1 MVKVTQARSG
11 RVQSV
16 SRALAILDAV
26 AECRYA
32 PRAQEIADRLGLHLT
47 TTVHL
52 LNTLVDGGYLEK
64 HGRAYTLST
73 SKVLRLHGRVRTDIR
88 PSPRAMTALHQMTDE
103 TGETGYVSCW
113 TGDDVVLALAVE
125 GSHAVRVAVLHVGT
139 RGDLHARAAAKCLL
153 AFGPE
158 SWLDH
163 YLATHPLWARTPHT
177 IVDADQL
184 RAEVRKARE
193 QGYAEDRQ
201 EYTKGVCGVSAPL
214 REGGE
219 WPTTA
224 LTLIAPA
231 HRYEENKQYL
241 LDVLLRA
248 TEQAPETREQA

>member
-1 MVKVTQARSG
+1 MVKVSEARTG
-11 RVQSV
+11 RIQSV

-26 AECRYA
+26 AESRYA

-47 TTVHL
+47 TAVHL

-64 HGRAYTLST
+64 HGREYTLST
-73 SKVLRLHGRVRTDIR
+73 SKVLRLHSRVKTDIR
-88 PSPRAMTALHQMTDE
+88 PSPQAVTALHQMTGQ

-113 TGDDVVLALAVE
+113 TGDDVVLALAIE
-125 GSHAVRVAVLHVGT
+125 GSHAVRVAVLHPGT

-158 SWLDH
+158 SWLDE
-163 YLATHPLWARTPHT
+163 YLATHPLRPRTPHT
-177 IVDADQL
+177 IIDADQL
-184 RAEVRKARE
+184 RAEVRKVRE
-193 QGYAEDRQ
+193 LGYAEDRE

-224 LTLIAPA
+224 LTLIAPE
-231 HRYEENKQYL
+231 HRYEENKRYL
-241 LDVLLRA
+241 LDVLLQA
-248 TEQAPETREQA
+248 TGQATQTRT

>member
-1 MVKVTQARSG
+1 
-11 RVQSV
+11 V

-26 AECRYA
+26 AESRYP
-32 PRAQEIADRLGLHLT
+32 PRAQEIADQLGLHLT
-47 TTVHL
+47 TAVHL

-64 HGRAYTLST
+64 HEREYTLST
-73 SKVLRLHGRVRTDIR
+73 SKVLRLHSRVKTDIR
-88 PSPRAMTALHQMTDE
+88 PSPQAVAALHQMTDE

-113 TGDDVVLALAVE
+113 TGDDVVLALAIE
-125 GSHAVRVAVLHVGT
+125 GSHAVRVAALHAGT
-139 RGDLHARAAAKCLL
+139 RGDLHARASAKCLL

-163 YLATHPLWARTPHT
+163 YLATHPLPARTPHT

-184 RAEVRKARE
+184 RAEVRKVRE
-193 QGYAEDRQ
+193 RGYAEDRE

-214 REGGE
+214 REGGD

-231 HRYEENKQYL
+231 QRYEENKRYL
-241 LDVLLRA
+241 LKVLLRA
-248 TEQAPETREQA
+248 TGQPTETRT

>member
-1 MVKVTQARSG
+1 MVKVSQARSG
-11 RVQSV
+11 RIQSV

-47 TTVHL
+47 TAVHL

-64 HGRAYTLST
+64 HGRTYTLST
-73 SKVLRLHGRVRTDIR
+73 SKVLRLHSRVKTDIR
-88 PSPRAMTALHQMTDE
+88 PSPQAVAALHQMTDE

-125 GSHAVRVAVLHVGT
+125 GSHAVRVAVLHAGT
-139 RGDLHARAAAKCLL
+139 RGDLHARAASKCLL

-163 YLATHPLWARTPHT
+163 YLATHPLRARTPHT

-184 RAEVRKARE
+184 RAEVRNVRE
-193 QGYAEDRQ
+193 QGYAEDRE
-201 EYTKGVCGVSAPL
+201 EYTEGVCGVSAPL
-214 REGGE
+214 REGGD

-231 HRYEENKQYL
+231 HRYEENKPYL
-241 LDVLLRA
+241 LEVLLRA
-248 TEQAPETREQA
+248 TG